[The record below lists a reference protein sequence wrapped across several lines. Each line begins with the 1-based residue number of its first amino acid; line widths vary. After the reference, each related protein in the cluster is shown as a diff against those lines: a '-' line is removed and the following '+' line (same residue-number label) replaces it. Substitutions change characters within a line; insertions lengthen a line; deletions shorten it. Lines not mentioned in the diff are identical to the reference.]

1 MKRAV
6 LIVLVVIAVLGA
18 ALPFA
23 PVAFLKG
30 PMERA
35 LSRGL
40 GRKVEIDSVSLTL
53 FSGPGFSLSGVT
65 IHEDPRAGIE
75 PFAYANT
82 LDATLD
88 VLALLGGSLE
98 FSSLHFNDATINL
111 VKPNDEVWNFQML
124 LDTSPGIPLP
134 SLKMRGGRINFKFG
148 DTKAV
153 VFFDDTD
160 LDVSSREN
168 GAVELRFSGA
178 PARTD
183 RSLQGFGYFFVRGT
197 SVPRGQSGKT
207 QLNYRVELEPS
218 SLDSVARLFST
229 SVPDLKGTASLD
241 AQISGPPQQLDVK
254 GLAQFGDGGKLR
266 LDYKGALNLAGH
278 TLELA
283 SVLPQELHASIRL
296 GASNLLATPQWDIA
310 AEMDSMPLDALLNIA
325 RQVGAPVPA
334 GQGTVSGNPGY
345 GSAAGFS
352 GNVEIRDAEVSA
364 MKIPTATLFFKKD
377 KILAGPVTVN
387 FDDVDL
393 KDKDTAEVQA
403 TYQSGEGGGVE
414 WKVSTRRMGIAN
426 IRALGLAGAPL
437 FDRVSGGSWR
447 GLLRYQQPASGV
459 GSWSGDFD
467 VQDAQVRV
475 DGLAAPVD
483 VQAAAVSAK
492 PERVALTRIKARAGA
507 ISFSGDFGWDAGAAA
522 PSRFRLQAA
531 KADAAEVERFFA
543 PTLVRGGVLSR
554 TLGIGSAPA
563 APEWLANRKAEGTVT
578 FDGLSVGGAVFSGA
592 TRLAWTG
599 TSVTLAATN
608 AKIAEASVSG
618 DLHVDLSAA
627 APRYQY
633 TGAVKDV
640 RYKGG
645 VLDFEGKAEAD
656 GSGAA
661 LAASL
666 KAEGTLQGRSITN
679 PPDPEYRRAKGR
691 FSLRMTPGGAQWN
704 TTELEVQQGTD
715 TLIGEAARQADG
727 KLTVKLNR
735 GE

>member
-1 MKRAV
+1 
-6 LIVLVVIAVLGA
+6 
-18 ALPFA
+18 
-23 PVAFLKG
+23 
-30 PMERA
+30 MERA

-40 GRKVEIDSVSLTL
+40 GRKVEIDGVSLTL

-88 VLALLGGSLE
+88 PLALLEGSLE
-98 FSSLHFNDATINL
+98 FSSLHFNDASINL

-124 LDTSPGIPLP
+124 LDTSPGISLP

-183 RSLQGFGYFFVRGT
+183 RSLQGFGHFFVRGT
-197 SVPRGQSGKT
+197 SAKGL
-207 QLNYRVELEPS
+207 LNYRVELEPS
-218 SLDSVARLFST
+218 LLDAVARLFST
-229 SVPDLKGTASLD
+229 NVPDLKGTAALD
-241 AQISGPPQQLDVK
+241 AQISGPAQHLDVK
-254 GLAQFGDGGKLR
+254 GLAQFGEGGKLR

-283 SVLPQELHASIRL
+283 SVLPRDLHAGIRL
-296 GASNLLATPQWDIA
+296 SASNLLATPQWDIA
-310 AEMDSMPLDALLNIA
+310 AELDSMPLDALLNIA
-325 RQVGAPVPA
+325 RRVGAPVPA

-345 GSAAGFS
+345 SSATGFS
-352 GNVEIRDAEVSA
+352 GNVEVRDAAVNT
-364 MKIPTATLFFKKD
+364 MKIPTATVFLKKD
-377 KILAGPVTVN
+377 TILAGPVTVHI
-387 FDDVDL
+387 DET
-393 KDKDTAEVQA
+393 DTAEAQA
-403 TYQSGEGGGVE
+403 TYQSGEGGGIE
-414 WKVSTRRMGIAN
+414 WKVSTRRMGIAD
-426 IRALGLAGAPL
+426 IRAFGLAGAPML
-437 FDRVSGGSWR
+437 DRVSGGSWR
-447 GLLRYQQPASGV
+447 GLLRYQQPASGA

-467 VQDAQVRV
+467 VQDAQVGV
-475 DGLAAPVD
+475 DGLAVPVD
-483 VQAAAVSAK
+483 VQTASVSAK
-492 PERVALTRIKARAGA
+492 SEGVGLTRMRAKVGA
-507 ISFSGDFGWDAGAAA
+507 IAFSGDYQWSSDAAA

-531 KADAAEVERFFA
+531 KADAAEVERVFA

-554 TLGIGSAPA
+554 TLGIGSPPT
-563 APEWLANRKAEGTVT
+563 APEWLANRKAEGTIA

-599 TSVTLAATN
+599 TGITLGMTN
-608 AKIAEASVSG
+608 AKIAEAGVSG
-618 DLHVDLSAA
+618 DLRVDLTAA
-627 APRYQY
+627 GPRYQY
-633 TGAVKDV
+633 TGTVKDV

-645 VLDFEGKAEAD
+645 VLEFHGKAEAE

-666 KAEGTLQGRSITN
+666 KAEGTFQGRSIRN

-691 FSLRMTPGGAQWN
+691 FSLRLTAGGAQWN
-704 TTELEVQQGTD
+704 ASDLEVQQGTD
-715 TLIGEAARQADG
+715 TLTGEASGQADG
-727 KLTVKLNR
+727 KLTISLNR
-735 GE
+735 GQ